1 MSWKTL
7 AFEDCLERIKTPSK
21 LQKSKYLG
29 KGKFPVVAQED
40 SIINGYTND
49 ENLVFKINSPII
61 IFGDHT
67 RKLKYIDFNFVLGAD
82 GAKIIKPKSDINV
95 KFFFYYLTLMMPK
108 SVGYARHY
116 KLLKKIR
123 FNIPSLA
130 EQQSIAA
137 KLDATFAEINKLIEA
152 SEINIKNINKYI
164 GRVTDYLIHNDIKNY
179 KNFTLNDITNNI
191 TCGVAKRPEY
201 VDKGIIFLSARNVKH
216 GKMKW
221 VNYKFISE
229 EAHKI
234 LTKNSKPEVGDI
246 LYSRVGAGF
255 GDAAIIDRDV
265 ELSIF
270 VSLTLIK
277 VKPIVLNEYIFY
289 YLNSPIIKELARKN
303 ITGTGV
309 GNLNVGA
316 VKRFKIKLP
325 DLKNQ
330 KLIIDKLKSLN
341 ILGENIINNYI
352 KKKNNYIALKQSI
365 YDSLLFNKKTKVA

>member
-1 MSWKTL
+1 DIANL
-7 AFEDCLERIKTPSK
+7 NFPLLCLEIQQRIVAK
-21 LQKSKYLG
+21 
-29 KGKFPVVAQED
+29 VVA
-40 SIINGYTND
+40 
-49 ENLVFKINSPII
+49 
-61 IFGDHT
+61 
-67 RKLKYIDFNFVLGAD
+67 A
-82 GAKIIKPKSDINV
+82 
-95 KFFFYYLTLMMPK
+95 
-108 SVGYARHY
+108 
-116 KLLKKIR
+116 
-123 FNIPSLA
+123 
-130 EQQSIAA
+130 
-137 KLDATFAEINKLIEA
+137 FAEINKLLEA